1 MLDLAKRD
9 KLKSRLIKD
18 LKKACGIASHYS
30 GGYSGEFLDAQEF
43 YQALKSAVEAFEC
56 GDDSQARDLW
66 IWFAPTT
73 AWDDF
78 IGTEGLDLG
87 NAIFGQL
94 QAYIDKHCI
103 KI

>member
-1 MLDLAKRD
+1 M
-9 KLKSRLIKD
+9 KSKLIKD
-18 LKKACGIASHYS
+18 LKKACEIASHYS

-43 YQALKSAVEAFEC
+43 YQALKSAVSAFES
-56 GDDSQARDLW
+56 GDDSQAKDLW

-78 IGTEGLDLG
+78 IGTEGLNLG
-87 NAIFGQL
+87 NSIFNQL
-94 QAYIDKHCI
+94 QVYINKHGI